1 MAFLDYGAVVKK
13 NGKII
18 TNPFGDLFQ
27 NYSSFTYESNDNWET
42 IKDDS
47 VVTFKHTSSLKY
59 EDNHFID
66 VDPYDEEEQTSLCG
80 NYFAVIG
87 DPECAIAFYK
97 TYCSIALNKIVD
109 NRPVNQGINRTY
121 YGIEGN
127 YDTKKPLKIDCKL
140 VRQFKVKRFSPNTDY
155 NIYLARFYY
164 KDDVYEVLYGYGID
178 PNPYNLYGKG
188 SYYYGTYNW
197 DTRRKQIH
205 KKNKNLLKKIEYWYT
220 R

>member
-18 TNPFGDLFQ
+18 TDPLGGLFQ
-27 NYSSFTYESNDNWET
+27 NYSQFKYESNDDGAVNT
-42 IKDDS
+42 DS
-47 VVTFKHTSSLKY
+47 IVTFKYTSSLKY
-59 EDNHFID
+59 DENNQLVD
-66 VDPYDEEEQTSLCG
+66 VEPYDEEQQQSLCG
-80 NYFAVIG
+80 NYMAVIG
-87 DPECAIAFYK
+87 DSECAIAFYK
-97 TYCSIALNKIVD
+97 THCCIALNKVVD
-109 NRPVNQGINRTY
+109 NRPVNQGINRMY

-140 VRQFKVKRFSPNTDY
+140 VRQFKVKRFSRNTDS
-155 NIYLARFYY
+155 IYLARFYY

-178 PNPYNLYGKG
+178 PNPYYLYGKG

-197 DTRRKQIH
+197 NIRRKSAF
-205 KKNKNLLKKIEYWYT
+205 KRKNKNLLKKIEYWYM